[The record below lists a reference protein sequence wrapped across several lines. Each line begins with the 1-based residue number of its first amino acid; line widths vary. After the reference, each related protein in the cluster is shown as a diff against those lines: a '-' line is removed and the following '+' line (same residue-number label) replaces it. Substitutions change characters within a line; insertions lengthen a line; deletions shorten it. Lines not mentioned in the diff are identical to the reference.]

1 MDLDLPQ
8 LSQKS
13 KRVAFLDPGLRNMS
27 YMVVEVEEESFEICT
42 WMRKDICPEKKKI
55 DDLTTQEL
63 YDSILE
69 FLENSPDLKDCDHVY
84 VELQMTSKYKAVTA
98 IVYSYFWGRCT
109 LVSPLAVKRFFSL
122 NHGNHA
128 LNKRAVVEWVSKDQ
142 SLVGG
147 ARQLF
152 ENESKKDDMADCYLM
167 FRFIQARYGFCKT
180 HFKKKEEPKKRKR
193 SKNQVDDAKKKTR
206 SS

>member
-1 MDLDLPQ
+1 
-8 LSQKS
+8 
-13 KRVAFLDPGLRNMS
+13 
-27 YMVVEVEEESFEICT
+27 MVVDVEEESFDIRT
-42 WMRKDICPEKKKI
+42 WVRKDICPEKKKI
-55 DDLTTQEL
+55 EDLTTQEL

-69 FLENSPDLKDCDHVY
+69 FLENSPDLNRCGQVY
-84 VELQMTSKYKAVTA
+84 VELQMTSKFKAVTA

-142 SLVGG
+142 SLVGD

-152 ENESKKDDMADCYLM
+152 EKESKKDDMADCYLM

-180 HFKKKEEPKKRKR
+180 HLKKKEEPKKRKR
-193 SKNQVDDAKKKTR
+193 SNAVDDAQKKGR
-206 SS
+206 SG